1 LKLFSIYILYSQE
14 KNYFLNVE
22 LEALKYLLVGCLHY
36 AAGSPFI
43 FIKTTVKIYNIRNN
57 IFLILIIFF
66 FKFMNYFINNI
77 NYNNNNI
84 YNTNNTIFYMN
95 I

>member
-1 LKLFSIYILYSQE
+1 
-14 KNYFLNVE
+14 VG
-22 LEALKYLLVGCLHY
+22 LEALKYILVGCPRY
-36 AAGSPFI
+36 AAGSLFI

-66 FKFMNYFINNI
+66 FKFINYFINN
-77 NYNNNNI
+77 NNNNNNI